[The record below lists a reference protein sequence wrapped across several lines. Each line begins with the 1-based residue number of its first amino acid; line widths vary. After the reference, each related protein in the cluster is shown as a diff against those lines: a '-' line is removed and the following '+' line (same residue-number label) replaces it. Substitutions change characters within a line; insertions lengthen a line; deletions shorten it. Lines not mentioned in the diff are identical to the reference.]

1 MIPQPAEMGYNT
13 GAYQY
18 PYGLPYIPIPPPH
31 NPDAS
36 VAGASNQLSVTA
48 KRSYPFAGE
57 STEPSPDS
65 KRIRHCSKCGS
76 SECKGKGGRAFC
88 QSACQDCGKIAEC
101 KGRNS
106 KRPDKTCANAWT

>member
-1 MIPQPAEMGYNT
+1 MIPQPSEMGYST
-13 GAYQY
+13 GGYQY
-18 PYGLPYIPIPPPH
+18 PYGLPYIPMPPTH

-36 VAGASNQLSVTA
+36 VAGASNQLSVAA
-48 KRSYPFAGE
+48 KRPYPFTGE
-57 STEPSPDS
+57 PAEPSSDS

-76 SECKGKGGRAFC
+76 SECKGKGGRTFC
-88 QSACQDCGKIAEC
+88 QNACQDCGKITEC